1 MTVVRAAASTLH
13 VETTRAWDPLN
24 QPKSTGIRQDI
35 QRAIHFLIGT
45 IGGAPGFGRRTVFKG
60 IKRARG
66 KVTVSGGSGTVTVT
80 VNGVAVSSQ
89 TAGTDTATAAQAVA
103 DINGSSNALVQ
114 YFVDAA
120 SDAGSFALASV
131 PVGAIIECCG
141 YFLKAVGAATSA
153 IPGEFDVSGNDAADA
168 AALAAAINALPGL
181 NEIVFAE
188 VVSGHRHRAHHPAGL
203 GAEPAAPR
211 LDRRL
216 GDGDAD
222 HRCRRC
228 QHHLPPEGADGER
241 HHPRRRRH
249 RHDRLGR
256 PPHRWHRARP
266 GRLLRSAMSGIRS
279 GNMRQ
284 FLGALSG
291 TPEYLGTISTTD
303 ASAKNQSSTS
313 SAFTIDPG
321 EMLLI
326 AGDQDFYVLP
336 VSSASGA
343 SPAAVTAANGVP
355 ISANE
360 RVVIS
365 MKSDKDLLSILR
377 NSSDVN
383 VKVWR
388 LR

>member
-188 VVSGHRHRAHHPAGL
+188 VVSGSTVTVRTIRPASEL
-203 GAEPAAPR
+203 NQPR
-211 LDRRL
+211 L
-216 GDGDAD
+216 G
-222 HRCRRC
+222 
-228 QHHLPPEGADGER
+228 
-241 HHPRRRRH
+241 
-249 RHDRLGR
+249 
-256 PPHRWHRARP
+256 
-266 GRLLRSAMSGIRS
+266 S
-279 GNMRQ
+279 
-284 FLGALSG
+284 
-291 TPEYLGTISTTD
+291 TD
-303 ASAKNQSSTS
+303 ASVTVTQITAAAVVNITCRRKGLMGNAITL
-313 SAFTIDPG
+313 A
-321 EMLLI
+321 
-326 AGDQDFYVLP
+326 AGGTGMT
-336 VSSASGA
+336 ASGA
-343 SPAAVTAANGVP
+343 
-355 ISANE
+355 
-360 RVVIS
+360 
-365 MKSDKDLLSILR
+365 
-377 NSSDVN
+377 
-383 VKVWR
+383 R
-388 LR
+388 LTGGTELAPVAF

>member
-1 MTVVRAAASTLH
+1 
-13 VETTRAWDPLN
+13 
-24 QPKSTGIRQDI
+24 
-35 QRAIHFLIGT
+35 
-45 IGGAPGFGRRTVFKG
+45 
-60 IKRARG
+60 
-66 KVTVSGGSGTVTVT
+66 
-80 VNGVAVSSQ
+80 
-89 TAGTDTATAAQAVA
+89 
-103 DINGSSNALVQ
+103 
-114 YFVDAA
+114 
-120 SDAGSFALASV
+120 
-131 PVGAIIECCG
+131 
-141 YFLKAVGAATSA
+141 
-153 IPGEFDVSGNDAADA
+153 
-168 AALAAAINALPGL
+168 
-181 NEIVFAE
+181 
-188 VVSGHRHRAHHPAGL
+188 
-203 GAEPAAPR
+203 
-211 LDRRL
+211 
-216 GDGDAD
+216 
-222 HRCRRC
+222 
-228 QHHLPPEGADGER
+228 
-241 HHPRRRRH
+241 
-249 RHDRLGR
+249 
-256 PPHRWHRARP
+256 
-266 GRLLRSAMSGIRS
+266 MSGIRS